1 MSTNKYVIL
10 DKEILET
17 LLQELTS
24 LRQQVGELEQVV
36 MATAGEI
43 GKEKALLHQIAKIG
57 QPLNQE
63 SILQTTVKEVRQL
76 FNADRVAIFCFA
88 SDSCHQG
95 KFVAEDVLPKWNSV
109 LTQTFQELDNQD
121 DSEYQLGNVKA
132 IEDIYQAERSNYN
145 LLMLTRFQVRAELV
159 APLYMGDRLWGLLC
173 VHQCRDKRQWQGE
186 EIEWVTQIAAQVGV
200 TLQQAELLAEEQQR
214 SAELEKKLAEQ
225 LQKQAEELATEE
237 QQERILEQLIA
248 KIQANLDI
256 DEIIET
262 TTEEARELL
271 KCDRVAV
278 HRFNRETETEITA
291 LFPLFPFLAHPKQ
304 SVAVD
309 DVYKL
314 LEEMQLRSYCVAPI
328 FVSDL
333 QWGLLVAYHNGE
345 RRRWEPKEIKFLTQI
360 GNQLGLALQ
369 QAEAVKQLRMQSE
382 QLAKTLER
390 EKAVAAVID
399 KIRRSLDI
407 NVIFQTTVQEVRHL
421 IKADRVAIYRFKPDW
436 SGEFVVESVA
446 EGWLS
451 VFQQQIENPKLRQT
465 INECSIKLLANPQIV
480 DTYLQETRGG
490 CYSRGERF
498 RVVNDIYK
506 SGFSDCYI
514 EVIESIQAKAYAIIA
529 IYQGQQLW
537 GLLAAYQNS
546 EPRHWEAAD
555 INFLV
560 QIGSQLGVAVQQ
572 SELLRQ
578 AEQKSTVLETTL
590 EAQLRQRANE
600 LAAET
605 EREKAIAK
613 VVENIRQTLDIDTI
627 FQTTATEVR
636 QLLNA
641 DRVAMVRFIPG
652 TSYCESEFVA
662 EAVLPEFASAIAAKV
677 YDRCFGKN
685 VSQYYQKGKIWA
697 ANDIY
702 EMGLPDCHLAILS
715 RFQVRANLV
724 VPLLKGE
731 ELWGLLCIHQCSGS
745 RQWQEKEIE
754 FVTHIAVQLGVAL
767 QQAKLLKQAQNQS
780 EELQALLT
788 QVQAQK
794 EQQGKIAERER
805 AFARMIERI
814 RLSLDINV
822 IFRVTTSE
830 VRQILKCDR
839 VVFYQFKP
847 DWDGEFVFESV
858 AEGWIPFV
866 QENHNVG
873 WVDSYMQETAAGRFR
888 NHENA
893 AVNNIYQAGLTE
905 CHIEILSKFKI
916 KAYIV
921 VPVFVGEKLWG
932 LLGAYQHSAPRHWEP
947 IDVSLLT
954 QLGNQ
959 LGVAL
964 QQAELLAQLKKA
976 KETADAANRAKSDF
990 LAHMSHELRT
1000 PLNAILGFTQ
1010 LMSRDNSLNFDQQE
1024 NLSIINRSGEHLLTL
1039 INDVLEMSKIEAG
1052 QTTLHENSFDLYR
1065 LLDSI
1070 QEMLEIKAAEKSL
1083 QLIFERP
1090 TNLPQFICTDES
1102 KLRQVLINLLGNAI
1116 KFTQQGIVILRVS
1129 VVSSQFCPVNST
1141 EQLTLQFEIED
1152 TGPGIAPEEI
1162 NNLFEPFAQT
1172 ETGRKSQEGT
1182 GLGLPISR
1190 KFVKLMG
1197 GDISVTS
1204 TVGIGTIFN
1213 FHIQVKPGESSAI
1226 QPVKI
1231 EQRIIGLAPGQRN
1244 YRILVVEDKW
1254 ANRQL
1259 LVQLLLPLGF
1269 EVKEAADGQEAIAL
1283 LESWS
1288 PDLIWM
1294 DMRMPVM
1301 DGYAATKA
1309 IRAKNWTKPPI
1320 IIALTANA
1328 FEEERMIALSIGCDD
1343 FVRKPFQE
1351 NTILEK
1357 IAEYLGVRYIYA
1369 EQSQQSSI
1377 LYDESKELSITNYP
1391 SPITNL
1397 RILLADDNHFNQK
1410 LASGMLKQL
1419 GYEADVASSGV
1430 EVLEAMHCNSY
1441 DVVLMDMKM
1450 PFMDGVE
1457 TTRRIYQEWVDGERP
1472 RIIAM
1477 TASTL
1482 ESDRQECLAAGMED
1496 YITKPIRLEDLKAAL
1511 SRCQPINLKDSNSM
1525 QQYTDLGSILDRDA
1539 IENLRSAVLDDADGF
1554 LRDMINGYLTE
1565 APGLMQSIREAIAQP
1580 DPAKLDIVAHTLK
1593 SMSATFGA
1601 NTFAELC
1608 KQLENMGR
1616 SGAIAF
1622 SPEQLAQL
1630 ETEYQRVV
1638 AALELERQQLQFDC

>member
-1 MSTNKYVIL
+1 MGFNKVPNKDYVEL
-10 DKEILET
+10 DIKTVET
-17 LLQELTS
+17 LMQEMTI
-24 LRQQVGELEQVV
+24 LRQKVAELEQVV
-36 MATAGEI
+36 IPIPTQI
-43 GKEKALLHQIAKIG
+43 SQEKALLTALGKIG
-57 QPLNQE
+57 KSFNRE
-63 SILQTTVKEVRQL
+63 SIIQTTVKEVRQL
-76 FNADRVAIFCFA
+76 FKADRVAILYFET
-88 SDSCHQG
+88 DSCYLG
-95 KFVAEDVLPKWNSV
+95 KFVAEDVLPEWHSV
-109 LTQTFQELDNQD
+109 LNEAVEVLSNGDAR
-121 DSEYQLGNVKA
+121 EGKLENVRA
-132 IEDIYQAERSNYN
+132 TEDVYQAERSDYN
-145 LLMLTRFQVRAELV
+145 LLMLTRFQVRSELV
-159 APLYMGDRLWGLLC
+159 APIYTGDRLWGLLC
-173 VHQCRDKRQWQGE
+173 LHQCGDKRQWQAQ
-186 EIEWVTQIAAQVGV
+186 EIEWVTQIAAPVGV
-200 TLQQAELLAEEQQR
+200 ALQQAELLLQAQQR
-214 SAELEKKLAEQ
+214 SAQLETKLAEQ
-225 LQKQAEELATEE
+225 LQKQAEALATEE
-237 QQERILEQLIA
+237 QQEAVLEQLIA
-248 KIQANLDI
+248 KIRANLDI
-256 DEIIET
+256 EAIIAH
-262 TTEEARELL
+262 TTEEARQLL
-271 KCDRVAV
+271 KCDRVV
-278 HRFNRETETEITA
+278 LHCFNSEREGEISA
-291 LFPLFPFLAHPKQ
+291 LFTLLDFLAHPQQ
-304 SVAVD
+304 SFAVD
-309 DVYKL
+309 DIYQL
-314 LEEMQLRSYCVAPI
+314 LEQIQLRSYCVAPI
-328 FVSDL
+328 YVGEK
-333 QWGLLVAYHNGE
+333 QWGLLAAYHNSE
-345 RRRWEPKEIKFLTQI
+345 PRRWQQGEIKFLTKI

-369 QAEAVKQLRMQSE
+369 QAEAVKEMRMQSE
-382 QLAKTLER
+382 RLAKTLER

-407 NVIFQTTVQEVRHL
+407 NAIFQTTVSEVRHL
-421 IKADRVAIYRFKPDW
+421 IKADRVGIYRFNRDW

-446 EGWLS
+446 PGWLS
-451 VFQQQIENPKLRQT
+451 IFQQQVENPKLRQT
-465 INECSIKLLANPQIV
+465 INECSVKLLANPQIV
-480 DTYLQETRGG
+480 DTYLQETGG
-490 CYSRGERF
+490 GSYSRGERF
-498 RVVNDIYK
+498 RVVDDIYK
-506 SGFSDCYI
+506 AGFSDCYL
-514 EVIESIQAKAYAIIA
+514 EVLESIQAKAYAIIA

-546 EPRHWEAAD
+546 DPRHWEAAD

-578 AEQKSTVLETTL
+578 AEQKSNVLETTL

-600 LAAET
+600 LATEA

-613 VVENIRQTLDIDTI
+613 VVEKIRQTLDIDTI

-641 DRVAMVRFIPG
+641 DRVAMLRFIPG
-652 TSYCESEFVA
+652 TEYCESEFVA
-662 EAVLPEFASAIAAKV
+662 EDVLPDFASAIAAKV
-677 YDRCFGKN
+677 KDDCFGKN
-685 VSQYYQKGKIWA
+685 AAQYYQKGRIWA
-697 ANDIY
+697 ANDVY
-702 EMGLPDCHLAILS
+702 ELGLQDCHLAILG

-731 ELWGLLCIHQCSGS
+731 ELWGLLCIHQCSS
-745 RQWQEKEIE
+745 PRQWQEKEIE
-754 FVTHIAVQLGVAL
+754 FVIHIAVQLGVAL

-780 EELQALLT
+780 EELQVLLT

-794 EQQGKIAERER
+794 EQQTKIAERER
-805 AFARMIERI
+805 AFGRMIERI
-814 RLSLDINV
+814 RLSLDIDV

-839 VVFYQFKP
+839 VAFYQFKP
-847 DWDGEFVFESV
+847 NWDGEFVFESV

-866 QENHNVG
+866 QENHNIA
-873 WVDSYMQETAAGRFR
+873 WVDTYMQETAGGRFR

-893 AVNNIYQAGLTE
+893 AVNDIYNAGLSE
-905 CHIEILSKFKI
+905 CHIEILQQLQI
-916 KAYIV
+916 KAYIL

-932 LLGAYQHSAPRHWEP
+932 LLGAYQHSEPRHWEP

-964 QQAELLAQLKKA
+964 QQAQLLAQLKKA

-1010 LMSRDNSLNFDQQE
+1010 LMSRDNSLNFEQQE

-1052 QTTLHENSFDLYR
+1052 QTTLNENSFDLYR
-1065 LLDSI
+1065 LLNSI

-1090 TNLPQFICTDES
+1090 QDLPQYICTDES

-1129 VVSSQFCPVNST
+1129 VVSSTFPVNST
-1141 EQLTLQFEIED
+1141 EKLTLQFEIED
-1152 TGPGIAPEEI
+1152 TGPGIYAEEI
-1162 NNLFEPFAQT
+1162 EKLFEPFAQT
-1172 ETGRKSQEGT
+1172 ETGLKSQEGS

-1204 TVGIGTIFN
+1204 TVGLGTSFN
-1213 FHIQVKPGESSAI
+1213 FHIQVKPAESSEI
-1226 QPVKI
+1226 QQAKI
-1231 EQRIIGLAPGQRN
+1231 EHRIIGLAPGQRN

-1269 EVKEAADGQEAIAL
+1269 EVKEATNGEEAIAL
-1283 LESWS
+1283 VEKWL
-1288 PDLIWM
+1288 PHLIWM

-1301 DGYAATKA
+1301 DGYAATQA
-1309 IRAKNWTKPPI
+1309 IRAKNWNNPPI

-1328 FEEERMIALSIGCDD
+1328 FEEERSIAISIGCDD

-1357 IAEYLGVRYIYA
+1357 IAEYLGVEYTYA
-1369 EQSQQSSI
+1369 EQSDRSSVI
-1377 LYDESKELSITNYP
+1377 DNAPKELPITNYP
-1391 SPITNL
+1391 SPTTNL
-1397 RILLADDNHFNQK
+1397 RILLADDNIFNQK
-1410 LASGMLKQL
+1410 LALQMLKQL

-1430 EVLEAMHCNSY
+1430 AVLEAMHRKSY

-1457 TTRRIYQEWVDGERP
+1457 TTRRIYQQWVDGNRP
-1472 RIIAM
+1472 KIIAM
-1477 TASTL
+1477 TASSL
-1482 ESDRQECLAAGMED
+1482 ESDRQECFAAGMED

-1511 SRCQPINLKDSNSM
+1511 SKCQPINPKDNNVAAM
-1525 QQYTDLGSILDRDA
+1525 LDQNA
-1539 IENLRSAVLDDADGF
+1539 IQNLRTAVPDNPDEF
-1554 LRDMINGYLTE
+1554 LRDMIDGYLRETSQ
-1565 APGLMQSIREAIAQP
+1565 LMESIREAIAQL
-1580 DPAKLDIVAHTLK
+1580 DPPKLDIAAHTLK

-1601 NTFAELC
+1601 NTFAEMC

-1616 SGAIAF
+1616 SGAIAY
-1622 SPEQLAQL
+1622 SPEQFAQL

-1638 AALELERQQLQFDC
+1638 AALELERQKLQC

>member
-1 MSTNKYVIL
+1 MEYKKMEKTKYVKL
-10 DKEILET
+10 EIKTVET
-17 LLQELTS
+17 LLQEMTR
-24 LRQQVGELEQVV
+24 LRQRVAELEQVV
-36 MATAGEI
+36 IPIPTQI
-43 GKEKALLHQIAKIG
+43 SQEKALLTAISKIG
-57 QPLNQE
+57 QSFNRE
-63 SILQTTVKEVRQL
+63 SIVQTTVKEVRQL
-76 FNADRVAIFCFA
+76 FKADRVAILCCET
-88 SDSCHQG
+88 DSCHGG
-95 KFVAEDVLPKWNSV
+95 KFVAEDVLPEWPSV
-109 LTQTFQELDNQD
+109 LNEAVESLWNGDAKD
-121 DSEYQLGNVKA
+121 WELGNVRA
-132 IEDIYQAERSNYN
+132 TDDIYQAQRCDYN
-145 LLMLTRFQVRAELV
+145 LLMLTRFQVRSELV
-159 APLYMGDRLWGLLC
+159 APIYTGDRLWGLLC
-173 VHQCRDKRQWQGE
+173 VHQCADKRQWEAQ
-186 EIEWVTQIAAQVGV
+186 EIEWVSQIAAPVGV
-200 TLQQAELLAEEQQR
+200 ALQQAELLVQAQQR
-214 SAELEKKLAEQ
+214 AAKLETKLAEQ

-237 QQERILEQLIA
+237 QRERILDELIA
-248 KIQANLDI
+248 KIRANLDI
-256 DEIIET
+256 DAIIQT
-262 TTEEARELL
+262 TTEEARQLF
-271 KCDRVAV
+271 KCDRVTV
-278 HRFNRETETEITA
+278 HRFNEESEGEFSA
-291 LFPLFPFLAHPKQ
+291 LFPLFSFLAHPKQ
-304 SVAVD
+304 SFAVD
-309 DVYKL
+309 DVYQL
-314 LEEMQLRSYCVAPI
+314 LEQIQLRSYCVAPI
-328 FVSDL
+328 FVGEK
-333 QWGLLVAYHNGE
+333 QWGLLAAYHDGE
-345 RRRWEPKEIKFLTQI
+345 PRRWEQREIKFLTQI

-369 QAEAVKQLRMQSE
+369 QAEAVKEMRMQSDR
-382 QLAKTLER
+382 LAKTLER

-407 NVIFQTTVQEVRHL
+407 NAIFQTTVSEVRHL
-421 IKADRVAIYRFKPDW
+421 IKADRVGIYRFKPDW

-446 EGWLS
+446 AGWLS
-451 VFQQQIENPKLRQT
+451 IFQQQVENPKLRQS
-465 INECSIKLLANPQIV
+465 INECSVKLLANPQIV
-480 DTYLQETRGG
+480 DTYMQETGG
-490 CYSRGERF
+490 GYYSRGERF
-498 RVVNDIYK
+498 RVVDDIYK
-506 SGFSDCYI
+506 AGFSECYL
-514 EVIESIQAKAYAIIA
+514 EVLESIQAKAYAIIA

-546 EPRHWEAAD
+546 APRHWEAAD

-578 AEQKSTVLETTL
+578 AEQKSTVLATTL
-590 EAQLRQRANE
+590 EAQLRQRGNE
-600 LAAET
+600 LAAEA
-605 EREKAIAK
+605 EREKAIAQ
-613 VVENIRQTLDIDTI
+613 VVEKIRQTLDIDTI

-641 DRVAMVRFIPG
+641 DRVAMARFIPG
-652 TSYCESEFVA
+652 TDYCESEFVA
-662 EAVLPEFASAIAAKV
+662 EDVLPDFASAIAAKV
-677 YDRCFGKN
+677 KDHCFGNN
-685 VSQYYQKGKIWA
+685 VSQYYQKGRIWA

-702 EMGLPDCHLAILS
+702 EMGMQDCHLAILS

-731 ELWGLLCIHQCSGS
+731 ELWGLLCIHQCSGP

-794 EQQGKIAERER
+794 EQQNKIAERER
-805 AFARMIERI
+805 AFGRMIERI
-814 RLSLDINV
+814 RLSLDIDV

-839 VVFYQFKP
+839 VAFYQFKP

-873 WVDSYMQETAAGRFR
+873 WVDSYMQETAGGRFR
-888 NHENA
+888 NHENS
-893 AVNNIYQAGLTE
+893 AVNDIYNAGLTE
-905 CHIEILSKFKI
+905 CHIEILEQFQI

-932 LLGAYQHSAPRHWEP
+932 LLAAYQHSEPRHWEP

-964 QQAELLAQLKKA
+964 QQAQLLAQLKKA

-1010 LMSRDNSLNFDQQE
+1010 LMSRDDSLNFDQQE

-1052 QTTLHENSFDLYR
+1052 QTSLNENSFDLYC

-1070 QEMLEIKAAEKSL
+1070 QDMLEIKAAEKSL
-1083 QLIFERP
+1083 QLIFDRP
-1090 TNLPQFICTDES
+1090 TELPQYICTDES
-1102 KLRQVLINLLGNAI
+1102 KLRQVLINLLGNGI

-1129 VVSSQFCPVNST
+1129 VLSCHLSPLNST
-1141 EQLTLQFEIED
+1141 KQLTLQFEIED
-1152 TGPGIAPEEI
+1152 TGPGIASEEI
-1162 NNLFEPFAQT
+1162 DKLFEPFAQT

-1190 KFVKLMG
+1190 KFVRLMG

-1204 TVGIGTIFN
+1204 TVGLGTSFN
-1213 FHIQVKPGESSAI
+1213 FHIQVKSAESSEI
-1226 QPVKI
+1226 QPAKFDR
-1231 EQRIIGLAPGQRN
+1231 RIIGLAPGQPN

-1269 EVKEAADGQEAIAL
+1269 EVKEAANGEEAIAL
-1283 LESWS
+1283 VENWS

-1301 DGYAATKA
+1301 DGYAATKE
-1309 IRAKNWTKPPI
+1309 IRAKNWNKPPI

-1357 IAEYLGVRYIYA
+1357 IAEYLGVQYTYA
-1369 EQSQQSSI
+1369 EQSNRSSVI
-1377 LYDESKELSITNYP
+1377 DDAAKELPMTNRP

-1397 RILLADDNHFNQK
+1397 RILLADDNIFNQK

-1430 EVLEAMHCNSY
+1430 EVLEAMHRNSY

-1450 PFMDGVE
+1450 PLMDGLE
-1457 TTRRIYQEWVDGERP
+1457 TTRRICQQWVDNSRP

-1482 ESDRQECLAAGMED
+1482 ESDRQECFAAGMED
-1496 YITKPIRLEDLKAAL
+1496 YITKPIRLEDLKTAL
-1511 SRCQPINLKDSNSM
+1511 SRCQPINPKDSNVAEILAQNAM
-1525 QQYTDLGSILDRDA
+1525 Q
-1539 IENLRSAVLDDADGF
+1539 NLRSAVPDNPDKF
-1554 LRDMINGYLTE
+1554 LRDMIDGYLTE
-1565 APGLMQSIREAIAQP
+1565 TPELMQNIRQAIAQP
-1580 DPAKLDIVAHTLK
+1580 DPAKLDIAAHTLK

-1601 NTFAELC
+1601 NTFAQLC
-1608 KQLENMGR
+1608 KQLEFMGR

-1622 SPEQLAQL
+1622 SPEQIAQL
-1630 ETEYQRVV
+1630 ETEYQQVI
-1638 AALELERQQLQFDC
+1638 AALELERQKLRW